1 MFRSQADHPA
11 REPEQNM
18 GRSYRRRGYHDHCKC
33 AHCTVSHPVLH
44 YGRDNTRSAHRHH
57 WLLRRCLRFRHQAG
71 RGGQGCKHVSAWA
84 WRHARSRRQSD
95 DHCPALLSS
104 DVFLRL
110 HAGRLGMIYY
120 ILRALFHVLLIRPF
134 MYVWVGLNV
143 KHGGRLPQNGP
154 AIIVSNHNSHLD
166 TLTLEILF
174 PLRFLRKIRP
184 VAAADYFL
192 RNRIL
197 KWFTVDVMRIIP
209 VERRGKGGADP
220 LAPCHE
226 ALARGHVLIIYP
238 EGSRGEPGKMA
249 E

>member
-1 MFRSQADHPA
+1 
-11 REPEQNM
+11 
-18 GRSYRRRGYHDHCKC
+18 
-33 AHCTVSHPVLH
+33 
-44 YGRDNTRSAHRHH
+44 
-57 WLLRRCLRFRHQAG
+57 
-71 RGGQGCKHVSAWA
+71 
-84 WRHARSRRQSD
+84 
-95 DHCPALLSS
+95 
-104 DVFLRL
+104 
-110 HAGRLGMIYY
+110 MIYY

-134 MYVWVGLNV
+134 MYVWVGFNV

-249 E
+249 EFKRGISWLATQHPEVPIYPICLRGLEKILPKGSWLPIPFFCDVAVGEPMFGTGNREDFLHQLEKRMHDLAEEIKVEHWI